1 MQNID
6 KKSKYIGEIITILMI
21 QLLMMLF
28 RLVEPIHWPS
38 IFPGQY
44 KGILNEVAYFGIE
57 FILVIVIIAHFIFQ
71 ISFKELGMVRFK
83 DSLASL
89 IGNLCFLGLSVGV
102 AYFMSQFSKNVEVDV
117 IYLLAQ
123 IVTNF
128 ITIAF
133 LKELIFRGFLF
144 QALYK
149 LTNGKGMI
157 ASVIT
162 AVFSAL
168 TYVPSLLVTLNE
180 VSIGTMLQALIIP
193 FGMGIYLGLLYYYS
207 QNLWMCT
214 IIHGVLISL
223 LGLEQDFAIGIL
235 ESIYSIGLI
244 IYLIRIMVRYY
255 KYDAQQVEVAK
266 SIEMDGQEEIE
277 NDEDVPVEQSGA
289 EDMSISEDK
298 DSLKVQI
305 QCEEQD
311 KSNEKSTLKLG
322 QQNEIRSEIVQQS
335 SCEIKQQEEV
345 SELVENEN
353 ETIVKKAEPLPDK
366 MLSELDQLHKELKE
380 KAKEKLVD
388 KEESIPTLFSVLSN
402 PLEQEITEEE
412 DRL

>member
-1 MQNID
+1 MQSID
-6 KKSKYIGEIITILMI
+6 KKSKYIGEIIIILMI

-44 KGILNEVAYFGIE
+44 KVILNEFAYFGIE
-57 FILVIVIIAHFIFQ
+57 FVLVIVIIAHFIFQ

-83 DSLASL
+83 DNLASL

-117 IYLLAQ
+117 IYLMGQ

-128 ITIAF
+128 IAIAF
-133 LKELIFRGFLF
+133 LRELIFRGFLF
-144 QALYK
+144 QAFYK
-149 LTNGKGMI
+149 LTNGKGI
-157 ASVIT
+157 IVSVIT
-162 AVFSAL
+162 AVFFAL
-168 TYVPSLLVTLNE
+168 TYVPTFLVTLNE
-180 VSIGTMLQALIIP
+180 VSIGTMLQALMIP
-193 FGMGIYLGLLYYYS
+193 FGMGIYLGLLYYYG

-223 LGLEQDFAIGIL
+223 LCLEQDFAIGIL
-235 ESIYSIGLI
+235 EGIYIIGLI
-244 IYLIRIMVRYY
+244 IYLIRMMVRYY
-255 KYDAQQVEVAK
+255 KHGTQQVEEAE
-266 SIEMDGQEEIE
+266 SLEMEEQEEIK
-277 NDEDVPVEQSGA
+277 NDEVVPVEQSGA
-289 EDMSISEDK
+289 DDMRIAEAKNPD
-298 DSLKVQI
+298 KVQI

-311 KSNEKSTLKLG
+311 KSNEKLTLKAE
-322 QQNEIRSEIVQQS
+322 QQNEMRSETVQQS
-335 SCEIKQQEEV
+335 SCEIKQQERA
-345 SELVENEN
+345 SELVENE
-353 ETIVKKAEPLPDK
+353 TIAQKAELLPDK

-388 KEESIPTLFSVLSN
+388 DEESMPTLFSVLSN